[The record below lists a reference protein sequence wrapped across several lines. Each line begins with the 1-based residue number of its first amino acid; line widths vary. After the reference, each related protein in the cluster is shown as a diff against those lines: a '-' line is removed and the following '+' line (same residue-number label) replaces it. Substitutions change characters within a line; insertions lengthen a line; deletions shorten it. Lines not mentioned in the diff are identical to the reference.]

1 MKKVIL
7 ASLLCFFSLLSQAQ
21 IVENLEYPSFHFGI
35 RGAYTSNRAFF
46 SGDGTSDSKI
56 FGSLGLAMD
65 FRIASIPLYLET
77 GWYYMNKGWEGSED
91 CDYDGGYDTDNHSV
105 IMPML
110 ASYHLY
116 LTDNMSIQPFAGPY
130 IGYGVDEERFDYG
143 LRTGIGWNLGRLYVN
158 TGYDFGFERE
168 GYRTGT
174 YFCTVG
180 FNFCGGY

>member
-1 MKKVIL
+1 
-7 ASLLCFFSLLSQAQ
+7 
-21 IVENLEYPSFHFGI
+21 
-35 RGAYTSNRAFF
+35 
-46 SGDGTSDSKI
+46 
-56 FGSLGLAMD
+56 
-65 FRIASIPLYLET
+65 
-77 GWYYMNKGWEGSED
+77 
-91 CDYDGGYDTDNHSV
+91 
-105 IMPML
+105 MPML

-130 IGYGVDEERFDYG
+130 IGYGVDAERFDYG

>member
-35 RGAYTSNRAFF
+35 RGAFTSNKAF
-46 SGDGTSDSKI
+46 SEGRSSDSMF

-77 GWYYMNKGWEGSED
+77 GWYYMNKGMED
-91 CDYDGGYDTDNHSV
+91 SFGDKFDNHSI

-130 IGYGVDEERFDYG
+130 IGYGVDAERFDYG